1 MSKKKMS
8 KKKKLHILL
17 WIVAVLVIAGAAG
30 YTLFI
35 KTMMEQEEAV
45 YRENTAQY
53 GILQN
58 GVTESGTVEFGVTS
72 QVYDLDLSTEDDD
85 DDDDDDD
92 DEEEDYLKVEEVY
105 VAVGQRISEGNPV
118 YKFTQSSI
126 DKVRKTLTYAKTEA
140 QIALNEAQT
149 QYDVGVLTAGLSY
162 DETMLASSLAEQSY
176 NNTIAQL
183 SNDLAAKTL
192 EIGQLLADIYD
203 IQCSLVEDDYRDQR
217 DDLKE
222 AYEDA
227 IEDVEDASEE
237 YVTNRVTAAQA
248 FRTARES
255 YENFLKQFDESNEE
269 IQDKID
275 QVYEIQEEIL
285 YTQQLM
291 QKDILEASQ
300 TYESDTLSGSI
311 AQNTYDSS
319 LTGYESSLKKAKE
332 ELDDASQ
339 LLSDFEEF
347 IGDGTIYAQGS
358 GLITEVGFSEDEYL
372 ETAGVLISYATSDAM
387 TVSVD
392 VSEEDVVTMKVG
404 DSVTLAFTAYEDE
417 TYEGIIQSITTTATS
432 RDTATV
438 SYPVVI
444 SIQGDTSK
452 LYEGMTADVTFIT
465 EATDAEVIYVPR
477 KAIVEENGK
486 YYIYKREQDE
496 YVLSPIETGFTD
508 GENVEIISG
517 LGKDETYYIA
527 GVALKEDSNG
537 EK

>member
-1 MSKKKMS
+1 M
-8 KKKKLHILL
+8 
-17 WIVAVLVIAGAAG
+17 
-30 YTLFI
+30 
-35 KTMMEQEEAV
+35 
-45 YRENTAQY
+45 
-53 GILQN
+53 
-58 GVTESGTVEFGVTS
+58 
-72 QVYDLDLSTEDDD
+72 
-85 DDDDDDD
+85 
-92 DEEEDYLKVEEVY
+92 
-105 VAVGQRISEGNPV
+105 
-118 YKFTQSSI
+118 
-126 DKVRKTLTYAKTEA
+126 
-140 QIALNEAQT
+140 
-149 QYDVGVLTAGLSY
+149 GVLTAGLSY

-332 ELDDASQ
+332 ELEDASQ
-339 LLSDFEEF
+339 LLADFEEF

-372 ETAGVLISYATSDAM
+372 ETTGVLISYATSDAM

-417 TYEGIIQSITTTATS
+417 TYEGIIQSITTTSTS

-486 YYIYKREQDE
+486 YYIYKKEQDE

-508 GENVEIISG
+508 GENMEIISG
-517 LGKDETYYIA
+517 LDKDETYYIA
-527 GVALKEDSNG
+527 GVH
-537 EK
+537 

>member
-1 MSKKKMS
+1 MSKKKMN

-17 WIVAVLVIAGAAG
+17 WIVAVFVIAGAAG

-35 KTMMEQEEAV
+35 KPMMEQEEIV

-85 DDDDDDD
+85 DDDD
-92 DEEEDYLKVEEVY
+92 EEEDYLKVEEVY
-105 VAVGQRISEGNPV
+105 VAVGQRISEGDPV

-162 DETMLASSLAEQSY
+162 DETMLASSLAGQSY

-183 SNDLAAKTL
+183 SNDLTAKTL
-192 EIGQLLADIYD
+192 EIEQLLADIYD

-248 FRTARES
+248 FRTVRES
-255 YENFLKQFDESNEE
+255 YENFLEQFDESNEE
-269 IQDKID
+269 IQDKIN

-332 ELDDASQ
+332 ELEDASQ

-432 RDTATV
+432 RGTATV

-465 EATDAEVIYVPR
+465 ESTDAEVIYVSR

-486 YYIYKREQDE
+486 YYVYKKEQDE

-517 LGKDETYYIA
+517 LDKDETYYIA

-537 EK
+537 EE